1 MFLLEKRF
9 QVYKVLNMYEMLD
22 ILVLWIWWVDGQ
34 SRTIMKT
41 FLFEEHLRNRGAN
54 IQWRHYLA
62 INIISYLEDTHN
74 SPLGRRR
81 SVPWGFSNADHILV
95 NKSFEVFHKSVYR
108 RTACLSRVDIWISR
122 KCANIKESS
131 IRRRGVNIWY
141 LILVSPHRRCFKIQN
156 VRGWMGICVSI
167 SQCSLWKLYGV
178 HGVQESPQQ
187 ASKKVY
193 WTGLMTTIKA
203 LRI

>member
-1 MFLLEKRF
+1 MSFLPRTFNFFVTSSNFGCWLTFENDCNESLLYKLATIVEICLEIWFVGMGMFLLEKRF

-131 IRRRGVNIWY
+131 IRSY
-141 LILVSPHRRCFKIQN
+141 
-156 VRGWMGICVSI
+156 
-167 SQCSLWKLYGV
+167 
-178 HGVQESPQQ
+178 
-187 ASKKVY
+187 
-193 WTGLMTTIKA
+193 
-203 LRI
+203 